1 MTTEK
6 SDETDRDSGD
16 GQDVIR
22 DSTEGGDGSDR
33 AGADAPETDTGSVMS
48 GTTEAEAPSD
58 RVATSETDYAPSAT
72 ENQTEAENEEA
83 HAEAEQGSSFAAK
96 ALTFLLVLIGG
107 AALGIWGAPKVAP
120 MLPAGLAPVAAW
132 LTPGQSAVEDRIALL
147 QSQVEEEVGGIA
159 TQLADV
165 PDAAAIEAGARSVVA
180 EAEARLEARIAALEE
195 SIAGS
200 DLTDTRQRLARVEAG
215 VEGQLAELA
224 ALKDQLA
231 ATGGELG
238 AEAVASLD
246 LYRAEIEGL
255 RAEMAT
261 LGGTVEALG
270 TRIDTVAAEAAER
283 VAAAEESA
291 ATVEAEA
298 QAAIDMSAAE
308 ANLSAIEAA
317 IAAGHPFA
325 GPLEELAA
333 KTGTTPPDGLAAA
346 APAGVATA
354 AALRERF
361 PDAAYA
367 AIRASIIAGAGDG
380 VVERSRAYLEAQ
392 LASRSLTP
400 QPGLSPDAVL
410 SRVEDALKRD
420 DLGAALSEAEALPPE
435 AAEAMADWLSA
446 AQQRADALTG
456 LAELS
461 AALATVN

>member
-1 MTTEK
+1 
-6 SDETDRDSGD
+6 
-16 GQDVIR
+16 
-22 DSTEGGDGSDR
+22 
-33 AGADAPETDTGSVMS
+33 
-48 GTTEAEAPSD
+48 
-58 RVATSETDYAPSAT
+58 
-72 ENQTEAENEEA
+72 
-83 HAEAEQGSSFAAK
+83 
-96 ALTFLLVLIGG
+96 
-107 AALGIWGAPKVAP
+107 
-120 MLPAGLAPVAAW
+120 
-132 LTPGQSAVEDRIALL
+132 
-147 QSQVEEEVGGIA
+147 
-159 TQLADV
+159 
-165 PDAAAIEAGARSVVA
+165 
-180 EAEARLEARIAALEE
+180 
-195 SIAGS
+195 
-200 DLTDTRQRLARVEAG
+200 
-215 VEGQLAELA
+215 
-224 ALKDQLA
+224 
-231 ATGGELG
+231 
-238 AEAVASLD
+238 
-246 LYRAEIEGL
+246 
-255 RAEMAT
+255 MAT

-317 IAAGHPFA
+317 IAAGQPFA